1 MSQSPLQKLRF
12 YDMEPETSS
21 LYEDVMEGLSQ
32 TQKNIPPKH
41 FYDERGSKLFDA
53 ICETDEYYPTR
64 TEMSILEQN
73 LKEITSLLHDDC
85 VLIEP
90 GSGSS
95 QKVRVLLDSFEP
107 HTYMPLDIS
116 SDYLQ
121 NVAHGLA
128 QEYPNLH
135 VTAACVDFTS
145 PLELPHYPEN
155 KRRVVFFPGSS
166 IGNFEPHIA
175 INFLANMASLAQEK
189 GGLLIG
195 VDLKKERTI
204 LNAAYNDSG
213 GITAAFNLNILQ
225 HINQRLGANFDLN
238 AFKHHAFYNPTL
250 GRIEM
255 QLISRK
261 NQQVTIA
268 DKSVAFKQG
277 EHIHTENSYKYTV
290 DEFQT
295 LAKQARFVPQKVWT
309 DSQQLFS
316 IHYMTVG

>member
-1 MSQSPLQKLRF
+1 MSPALKLRF

-21 LYEDVMEGLSQ
+21 LYDDVMNGLSLA
-32 TQKNIPPKH
+32 QKSIPPKH
-41 FYDERGSKLFDA
+41 FYDESGSILFDA

-73 LKEITSLLHDDC
+73 LKEITTLLQNDC

-121 NVAHGLA
+121 NIAYGLA
-128 QEYPNLH
+128 KEYPNLH

-145 PLELPHYPEN
+145 PLELPYYPEN

-166 IGNFEPHIA
+166 IGNFEPKKA
-175 INFLANMASLAQEK
+175 INFLVNMASLAQKK

-195 VDLKKERTI
+195 VDLKKEQAI
-204 LNAAYNDSG
+204 LNAAYNDSKG
-213 GITAAFNLNILQ
+213 VTAAFNLNVLQ
-225 HINQRLGANFDLN
+225 HINQRLEANFDLN
-238 AFKHHAFYNPTL
+238 AFKHNAFYNPKL
-250 GRIEM
+250 GRVEM
-255 QLISRK
+255 HLISK
-261 NQQVTIA
+261 QDQQILISDQHFTL
-268 DKSVAFKQG
+268 KQG
-277 EHIHTENSYKYTV
+277 ESIHTENSYKYTI
-290 DEFQT
+290 DEFQF
-295 LAKQARFVPQKVWT
+295 LAKQAGFTPIKVWT
-309 DSQQLFS
+309 DPQQLFS
-316 IHYMTVG
+316 IHYMTFG